1 MIIIF
6 GKKIWKNLI
15 NNVGQWLLAFTLPL
29 LLLYRY
35 LSISIDVSILLYG
48 YFYFTLLYLSNNMI
62 MYACL
67 SVYGKDSDQF

>member
-15 NNVGQWLLAFTLPL
+15 NNVGQLLAFTL
-29 LLLYRY
+29 LLLYFY
-35 LSISIDVSILLYG
+35 L
-48 YFYFTLLYLSNNMI
+48 YFTLLYLSNNMI

>member
-15 NNVGQWLLAFTLPL
+15 NNVGQLLAFTL
-29 LLLYRY
+29 LLLYFY
-35 LSISIDVSILLYG
+35 L
-48 YFYFTLLYLSNNMI
+48 YFTLLYLSNNMI

-67 SVYGKDSDQF
+67 SVFGKDSDQFQTECAYLCTSQSED